1 MPYDQLFEQA
11 GRQFNVDPALLR
23 AQMLVESSGDPKAQS
38 EKGAQGLMQLIPETQ
53 KALGVTDP
61 SDPQQSIFAA
71 AKLMAE
77 NLDRYGNVADAVKA
91 YHGGTD
97 KANWGPKTQ
106 AYVSKVLNG
115 YGAPAQAATAAPGA
129 QQPHD
134 DLAADFASPA
144 TPQVAPVDDLMSD
157 FAPTGKAT
165 TTAAQATAPAPNAA
179 APAPQAAPGM
189 MDSLASGDIPGFV
202 KAYGAQ
208 GISNANAIGR
218 GLMDVLDEP
227 SEWAALG
234 AEKSGLT
241 GLLAK
246 AGINMPTEAQ
256 QIQMN
261 KDSRADFSAR
271 NPEAGVQGM
280 ASRVGGNILGT
291 ASPIGLAGKGLAA
304 GGNALLGAV
313 RSAPAVAGAAPA
325 LQAAGNFVA
334 GNSGMLSR
342 MANLGAQGATG
353 AALLSGASDTP
364 LGEQMAVGGAL
375 GMAIPPVAGAIR
387 AGAGTLKALAQP
399 FYDGGQTA
407 VAQNT
412 LQRLA
417 GKGPITP
424 DLTEYVP
431 GSTPTLAQATKNPML
446 AALER
451 SSESSAPLEFG
462 AIKEANNA
470 ARVAHLDKIRG
481 DSSTLAAAIDARDT
495 QALPLLSKA
504 MQGANPANP
513 SNVIKTID
521 DILESPK
528 GQQDAVSK
536 ALTQVRN
543 KLVPGGKLTVTDPEQ
558 LYGIRK
564 SINDQLETVAGRDNS
579 AAALASKELIDVR
592 NSLDEAIEGGAPGF
606 RQYLKDYAE
615 LSKPVSAQN
624 YLQSINLMDAAGER
638 VTLPRVSAELSR
650 IEKLRKKPGANDA
663 KSITDDQLEALRSLK
678 KDLVRESYSNTLG
691 KSAGSNT
698 KQNLAM
704 DNLMQSALPG
714 ALGKLPLGPEL
725 LGSGIGGAIAGPVGA
740 GYGAAA
746 GNALRQGMAAQNPE
760 IQNRLIELL
769 INPKTV
775 LAAPQSVTGNALL
788 QRTGALG
795 ATAISRD
802 GGKNN

>member
-1 MPYDQLFEQA
+1 MAYEQLFEEA

-23 AQMLVESSGDPKAQS
+23 AQMMVESGGNPNARS
-38 EKGAQGLMQLIPETQ
+38 EKDAMGLMQIIPETQ
-53 KALGVTDP
+53 RALGVTNP
-61 SDPQQSIFAA
+61 NDPQQSIFAA
-71 AKLMAE
+71 ARLMSE
-77 NLDRYGNVADAVKA
+77 NLDRYGNVADAVRA

-97 KANWGPKTQ
+97 QANWGPKTQ
-106 AYVSKVLNG
+106 AYVNKVLKG
-115 YGAPAQAATAAPGA
+115 YGAPAQAAPSESGPA
-129 QQPHD
+129 D
-134 DLAADFASPA
+134 DLAADFMLPTAKA
-144 TPQVAPVDDLMSD
+144 EVMADD
-157 FAPTGKAT
+157 FAADFAEPTAKVPV
-165 TTAAQATAPAPNAA
+165 AQA
-179 APAPQAAPGM
+179 APATAAVMPQDQGSLLNPMNALAALGE
-189 MDSLASGDIPGFV
+189 
-202 KAYGAQ
+202 Q

-218 GLMDVLDEP
+218 GISDVLDAP
-227 SEWAALG
+227 AEWLAAG
-234 AEKSGLT
+234 AERSGLT
-241 GLLAK
+241 GLLSQ

-256 QIQMN
+256 QIEMN
-261 KDSRADFSAR
+261 KASRAAYYAA
-271 NPEAGVQGM
+271 NPDSGVQGM
-280 ASRVGGNILGT
+280 VSRVGGNILGT
-291 ASPIGLAGKGLAA
+291 AAPIAKAGQALAQ
-304 GGNALLGAV
+304 GGNALLGAI
-313 RSAPAVAGAAPA
+313 RGTPALAGAAPA
-325 LQAAGNFVA
+325 LQSAGNFVA
-334 GNSGMLSR
+334 GNSGLLSR
-342 MANLGAQGATG
+342 MANLGVQGGAG

-364 LGEQMAVGGAL
+364 LLEQIGTGAALGAAVPAVGGAL
-375 GMAIPPVAGAIR
+375 R
-387 AGAGTLKALAQP
+387 AGAGTIKALAQP
-399 FYDGGQTA
+399 FYESGQTA

-470 ARVAHLDKIRG
+470 ARVAHLDRIRG
-481 DSSTLAAAIDARDT
+481 DSGTLAAAIEARDL
-495 QALPLLSKA
+495 QALPLLAKA
-504 MQGANPANP
+504 MQGAKPANP

-528 GQQDAVSK
+528 GQQDAVKS
-536 ALTQVRN
+536 ALNQVRSKLAPGN
-543 KLVPGGKLTVTDPEQ
+543 KSAVTDPAQ

-579 AAALASKELIDVR
+579 AAALASKELIQVR
-592 NSLDEAIEGGAPGF
+592 DALDESIEAGAPGF
-606 RQYLKDYAE
+606 RQYLKDYSE
-615 LSKPVSAQN
+615 LSKPVSAQS
-624 YLQSINLMDAAGER
+624 YLQGINLMDAAGER
-638 VTLPRVSAELSR
+638 ITLPRVSAELAR

-663 KSITDDQLEALRSLK
+663 KAITDDQLEALRNLK

-704 DNLMQSALPG
+704 ENLMQSALPG

-769 INPKTV
+769 INPRTA
-775 LAAPQSVTGNALL
+775 LAAPESLTGNALL
-788 QRTGALG
+788 QRIGTLGGTSVARDSGA
-795 ATAISRD
+795 
-802 GGKNN
+802 KN

>member
-1 MPYDQLFEQA
+1 MAYDQLFEQA
-11 GRQFNVDPALLR
+11 GRQYNVDPALLR
-23 AQMLVESSGDPKAQS
+23 AQMLVESNGDPKAQS
-38 EKGAQGLMQLIPETQ
+38 EKGAQGLMQLIPATQ

-61 SDPQQSIFAA
+61 NDPQQSIFAS

-77 NLDRYGNVADAVKA
+77 NLDRYGNVADAVRA

-115 YGAPAQAATAAPGA
+115 YGAPAQTSA
-129 QQPHD
+129 QAQGGVQD
-134 DLAADFASPA
+134 DLASDFYLPNAA
-144 TPQVAPVDDLMSD
+144 KEVAADDLMSD
-157 FAPTGKAT
+157 FAPT
-165 TTAAQATAPAPNAA
+165 AQAPISQAKVPATAPNSA
-179 APAPQAAPGM
+179 APLPQDQGLLGLVP
-189 MDSLASGDIPGFV
+189 DYLKSPE
-202 KAYGAQ
+202 AYGAQ
-208 GISNANAIGR
+208 AVKNANAIGR
-218 GLMDVLDEP
+218 GISDALDAP
-227 SEWAALG
+227 AEWAALG

-241 GLLAK
+241 NLLSK
-246 AGINMPTEAQ
+246 AGINIPTEAQ
-256 QIQMN
+256 QIQLN
-261 KDSRADFSAR
+261 KDSRAAYDAR
-271 NPEAGVQGM
+271 NQDGGLQEG
-280 ASRVGGNILGT
+280 ASRVAGNILGT
-291 ASPIGLAGKGLAA
+291 AAPIAKAGEAVAA
-304 GGNALLGAV
+304 GGNMLLNSMRA
-313 RSAPAVAGAAPA
+313 APGLARAAPA
-325 LQAAGNFVA
+325 AEAVGNFVA
-334 GNSGMLSR
+334 GNGGTLSR
-342 MANLGAQGATG
+342 MANLGMQGATG

-364 LGEQMAVGGAL
+364 LAEQIGVGAAL
-375 GMAIPPVAGAIR
+375 GAAIPPVAGALR
-387 AGAGTLKALAQP
+387 AGAGSLKALAQP
-399 FYDGGQTA
+399 FYEGGQTA

-417 GKGPITP
+417 GKGPIVP
-424 DLTEYVP
+424 DLTEYVA
-431 GSTPTLAQATKNPML
+431 GSSPTLAQATKNPML

-451 SSESSAPLEFG
+451 STESSAPLEFG

-481 DSSTLAAAIDARDT
+481 DSGTLAAAIDAREI
-495 QALPLLSKA
+495 QALPLLAKA
-504 MQGANPANP
+504 MQGAKPANP
-513 SNVIKTID
+513 SNVVKTID

-528 GQQDAVSK
+528 GQQDAVAK
-536 ALTQVRN
+536 ALTQVRS
-543 KLVPGGKLTVTDPEQ
+543 KLVPGGKSTVTDPEQ

-624 YLQSINLMDAAGER
+624 YLQGINLMDAAGER

-663 KSITDDQLEALRSLK
+663 KSITDEQLDGLRNLK

-714 ALGKLPLGPEL
+714 VLGKLPLGPEL
-725 LGSGIGGAIAGPVGA
+725 IGSGIGGAIAGPVGA

-775 LAAPQSVTGNALL
+775 LAAPESITGNALL

-795 ATAISRD
+795 GTAISRD
-802 GGKNN
+802 SGGKNR

>member
-1 MPYDQLFEQA
+1 MAYEQLFEEA

-23 AQMLVESSGDPKAQS
+23 AQMMVESGGNPNARS
-38 EKGAQGLMQLIPETQ
+38 EKDAMGLMQIIPETQ
-53 KALGVTDP
+53 RALGVTNP
-61 SDPQQSIFAA
+61 NDPQQSIFAA
-71 AKLMAE
+71 ARLMSE
-77 NLDRYGNVADAVKA
+77 NLDRYGNVADAVRA

-97 KANWGPKTQ
+97 QANWGPKTQ
-106 AYVSKVLNG
+106 AYVNKVLKG
-115 YGAPAQAATAAPGA
+115 YGSPAQESPVSPGPA
-129 QQPHD
+129 D
-134 DLAADFASPA
+134 DLAADFMLPTAKPEVIA
-144 TPQVAPVDDLMSD
+144 DDFAADFAEPTAKAPV
-157 FAPTGKAT
+157 
-165 TTAAQATAPAPNAA
+165 AQA
-179 APAPQAAPGM
+179 APAPAASVPQDQG
-189 MDSLASGDIPGFV
+189 SLLNPMNALAALGE
-202 KAYGAQ
+202 Q

-218 GLMDVLDEP
+218 GISDVLDAP
-227 SEWAALG
+227 AEWLAAG
-234 AEKSGLT
+234 AERSGLT
-241 GLLAK
+241 GLLSQ

-256 QIQMN
+256 QIEMN
-261 KDSRADFSAR
+261 KASRAAYDAA
-271 NPEAGVQGM
+271 NPDAGIQGM
-280 ASRVGGNILGT
+280 VSRVGGNILGT
-291 ASPIGLAGKGLAA
+291 AAPIAKAGQALAQ
-304 GGNALLGAV
+304 GGNALLGAI
-313 RSAPAVAGAAPA
+313 RGTPALSGAAPA
-325 LQAAGNFVA
+325 LQSAGNFVA
-334 GNSGMLSR
+334 GNSGLLSR
-342 MANLGAQGATG
+342 MANLGVQGGAG

-364 LGEQMAVGGAL
+364 LLEQIGTGAALGAAVPAVGGAL
-375 GMAIPPVAGAIR
+375 R
-387 AGAGTLKALAQP
+387 AGAGTIKALAQP
-399 FYDGGQTA
+399 FYESGQTA

-470 ARVAHLDKIRG
+470 ARVAHLDRIRG
-481 DSSTLAAAIDARDT
+481 DSGTLAAAIEARDL
-495 QALPLLSKA
+495 QALPLLAKA
-504 MQGANPANP
+504 MQGAKPANP

-528 GQQDAVSK
+528 GQQDAVKS
-536 ALTQVRN
+536 ALNQVRSKLAPGN
-543 KLVPGGKLTVTDPEQ
+543 KSAVTDPAQ

-579 AAALASKELIDVR
+579 AAALASKELIQVR
-592 NSLDEAIEGGAPGF
+592 DALDESIEAGAPGF
-606 RQYLKDYAE
+606 RQYLKDYSE
-615 LSKPVSAQN
+615 LSKPVSAQS
-624 YLQSINLMDAAGER
+624 YLQGINLMDAAGER
-638 VTLPRVSAELSR
+638 ITLPRVSAELAR

-663 KSITDDQLEALRSLK
+663 KAITDDQLEALRNLK

-704 DNLMQSALPG
+704 ENLMQSALPG

-769 INPKTV
+769 INPRTA
-775 LAAPQSVTGNALL
+775 LAAPESLTGNALL
-788 QRTGALG
+788 QRIGTLGGTSVARDSGA
-795 ATAISRD
+795 
-802 GGKNN
+802 KN